1 MPDTFFQVIMKLDGE
16 IYTPELS
23 GDQVSDHAT
32 IVKDVADGQF
42 LGEFVAL
49 HQSEVDASGK
59 FHTWDITSEVFEKLE
74 AA

>member
-1 MPDTFFQVIMKLDGE
+1 MPDTFFQVIMRLDGE

-23 GDQVSDHAT
+23 GDQVTDHAT

-49 HQSEVDASGK
+49 HQIEVDASGK
-59 FHTWDITSEVFEKLE
+59 LHAWNITADVSEQLE